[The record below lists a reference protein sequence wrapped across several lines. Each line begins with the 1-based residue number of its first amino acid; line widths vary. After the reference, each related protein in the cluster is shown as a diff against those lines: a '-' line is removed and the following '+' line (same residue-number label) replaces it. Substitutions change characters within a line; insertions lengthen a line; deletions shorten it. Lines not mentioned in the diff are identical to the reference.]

1 MNESAKFDAETVQD
15 ALEHQR
21 NTANI
26 FTDILQN
33 KATMEYLALADQW
46 RKEYAAYFIANNEAY
61 NLKAKVEHATEEWQA
76 QEHVAN
82 NKYAAC
88 KATFDAM
95 RKLVEEQVNK

>member
-15 ALEHQR
+15 ALDEW
-21 NTANI
+21 NAS
-26 FTDILQN
+26 FVLQQ
-33 KATMEYLALADQW
+33 KAHFEYLALADQW

-82 NKYAAC
+82 NKYASC
-88 KATFDAM
+88 QATFDAM
-95 RKLVEEQVNK
+95 RKLVEEQVDK